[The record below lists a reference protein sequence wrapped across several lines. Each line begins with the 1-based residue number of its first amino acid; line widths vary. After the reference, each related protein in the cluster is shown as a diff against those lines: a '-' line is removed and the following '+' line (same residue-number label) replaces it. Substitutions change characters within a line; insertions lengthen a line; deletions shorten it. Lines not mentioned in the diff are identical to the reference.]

1 MLRTILAIAGR
12 PGLYKLVNRGHNMLI
27 VESLIDGKR
36 TPAYSRDKVSGL
48 SDISI
53 YTDTE
58 EVPLDTVL
66 NTIKEQHN
74 AEVLDLKALGNQGI
88 KEVFEKA
95 LPEYDR
101 DRVYA
106 GDMKKVLQWYN
117 TLIKA
122 GITDFIPAEEPA
134 EAEAEEAAEESK

>member
-1 MLRTILAIAGR
+1 M
-12 PGLYKLVNRGHNMLI
+12 PLY
-27 VESLIDGKR
+27 
-36 TPAYSRDKVSGL
+36 
-48 SDISI
+48 
-53 YTDTE
+53 
-58 EVPLDTVL
+58 TVL

-122 GITDFIPAEEPA
+122 GITDFIPAEESE